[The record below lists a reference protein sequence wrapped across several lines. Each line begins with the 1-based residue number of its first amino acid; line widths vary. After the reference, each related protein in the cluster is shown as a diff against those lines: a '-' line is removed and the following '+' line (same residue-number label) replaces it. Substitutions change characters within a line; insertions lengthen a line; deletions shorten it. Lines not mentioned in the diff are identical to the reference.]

1 MASSNQFYKSASVL
15 VEIIVALALM
25 AIITPAII
33 NGLITTRQGEP
44 QQNQRQSALALL
56 KETQESLRII
66 REKGWSS
73 FSTNGV
79 FHPVISASSWS
90 LVSGSETTSDFS
102 RSITISDVYRDS
114 SGNIG
119 TSGLLDPSTKK
130 IEINISWQ
138 EPYASTLD
146 STSYFTRYIDNL
158 AYNHTSTTDFGVGT
172 TLLGTQTTNV
182 AGGEV
187 ILSNNNYA
195 KWCSPELSTASI
207 DLPDGPPVAVAAIG
221 NSATTSIPNDV
232 FVAVSP
238 DVSTPVK
245 LAYLTVTANTSSPI
259 PTLQG
264 TFTLDSSKY
273 SNPSYVPVGIGLDNV
288 FKTNDVKYYKSP
300 SNRVYALM
308 ATNLPNKEVIAV
320 LINDG
325 SGQVYQDP
333 VNKIYQYWT
342 FFNTRIYEGTATQDE
357 TPFGYGGISLAV
369 LENRGYLASGGYL
382 YVFDLSNIDSKST
395 SNGLDMLGCRI
406 EMDGY
411 ECLPGSG
418 TDRKY
423 SAGQTGTTWS
433 TTTTPAHLDCSDG
446 GNIELYANNHI
457 YPLKVG
463 TSTFVYVAVGA
474 GVNPELNIVNAT
486 NVPNNST
493 SPRISNSSCGRIVG
507 GASGWKRVGS
517 LDFNTISGTEEAANS
532 VFANADGTRAY
543 ISSNGGIDSN
553 GDGNPDSYQLYV
565 INTTTKTSP
574 RFISGTSSPPS
585 SGYYYG
591 SGANAQL
598 FPRRSLTV
606 LNGQRAILVGKDG
619 TTDSDD
625 AAEYQVLNISA
636 EASPAFCGSVNFDQG
651 FNDLTSVS
659 EADGDNFVY
668 MVANTTEKQ
677 LKIIQGGPDTGI
689 YVSTGTFESSAFDT
703 NNTTAFNRFSAN
715 ITNPAQTSIS
725 LQIAVANAVNNN
737 CADASYTFIG
747 PDPSNYTGSYFTPSG
762 LTISGA
768 IPLVSVSN
776 YANPGRCIKYKTFFE
791 TLDNS
796 FTPSLLDMT
805 VNYSP

>member
-15 VEIIVALALM
+15 VEILIAMALM

-33 NGLITTRQGEP
+33 NGLITSRQGEP

-66 REKGWSS
+66 REKGWST
-73 FSTNGV
+73 FSTNGIY
-79 FHPVISASSWS
+79 HPQIN
-90 LVSGSETTSDFS
+90 SGSWTLISGTETTGDFT
-102 RSITISDVYRDS
+102 RSIIISDVYRDT

-119 TSGLLDPSTKK
+119 TSGFLDSSTKK
-130 IEINISWQ
+130 VVINISWQ

-146 STSYFTRYIDNL
+146 SLSYFTRYIDNL
-158 AYNHTSTTDFGVGT
+158 AYSHTSITDFSIGT

-221 NSATTSIPNDV
+221 NSSTTSIPNDV

-245 LAYLTVTANTSSPI
+245 LAYLTVTADTSSPI
-259 PTLQG
+259 PSLQG
-264 TFTLDSSKY
+264 TFTLDPSKY
-273 SNPSYVPVGIGLDNV
+273 SNPSYVPTGIDLTNA
-288 FKTNDVKYYKSP
+288 FRTNDVKYYKSS
-300 SNRVYALM
+300 SNRVYALI

-325 SGQVYQDP
+325 TGQIYQDP
-333 VNKIYQYWT
+333 VNKIYKYWT
-342 FFNTRIYEGTATQDE
+342 FFNTRIYQGTATQDE

-446 GNIELYANNHI
+446 GNIELYANNYI

-463 TSTFVYVAVGA
+463 SNIYIFVAVGA
-474 GVNPELNIVNAT
+474 GVNPEFNVVNAT
-486 NVPNNST
+486 SIPTSSS

-507 GASGWKRVGS
+507 GNSAWKRVGS
-517 LDFNTISGTEEAANS
+517 LDFNTISSTEEAANS
-532 VFANADGTRAY
+532 VFAKSDGTRAY

-553 GDGNPDSYQLYV
+553 HDGQPDSYQLYV
-565 INTTTKTSP
+565 IDTTNKSAP

-619 TTDSDD
+619 TADADD
-625 AAEYQVLNISA
+625 ASEYQVLNISS

-689 YVSTGTFESSAFDT
+689 YVSSGTFESSAFDT

-715 ITNPAQTSIS
+715 ITNPSQTSIS

-737 CADASYTFIG
+737 CVDASYTFIG
-747 PDPSNYTGSYFTPSG
+747 PDPTDYTGSYFIPSG

-768 IPLVSVSN
+768 IPLTGVTN
-776 YANPGRCIKYKTFFE
+776 YSNPGRCIKYKTFFS

-796 FTPSLLDMT
+796 QTPSLQDIT